1 MSKEVSHTCET
12 RAGGVCFWLAY
23 LQEFAAPASFTYRDI

>member
-1 MSKEVSHTCET
+1 MRKGASHTCET
-12 RAGGVCFWLAY
+12 GLGAVCFLLAY